1 MKYIS
6 ICSGIEAATV
16 AWHGFGWTPLA
27 FSEIEAFPSAVLAA
41 RWPQV
46 PNLGDMTKFAEW
58 PEEILAEC
66 DLLVGG
72 PPCQAFSVAGLRK
85 SLDDDRGN
93 ITLAYVR
100 LLNHIDEVRKRHGR
114 PPAIALYENV
124 PGLLSTKDNAFG
136 CLIGA
141 LAGCDEAPE
150 TETGKWPKAGYVC
163 GETRRV
169 GYRILD
175 AQFFGVAQRRRRI
188 FLVAVP
194 SELVASLGDN
204 ACPSEILSLRESV
217 RGNPPSRSKAWE
229 GAARSTAAS
238 LTSSGRGVERPG
250 QRTHALTTRAA
261 CEEDGTGIGNP
272 IVPAHAVGFN
282 WQNGGGYGKAND
294 GLGITEEGTGPLQR
308 CNTPAVAFTQN
319 QREEVRIL
327 DVASACSAEPG
338 SHQQTYIA
346 QQAVAFSD
354 SAAANSHGIAYMV
367 EGTPPLRGGQG
378 GNVIPAVAYVKATN
392 LHSKEEAP
400 RYEEAAVSAC
410 LNGWDERHDPPKH
423 MVAVAFKPGQS
434 EAAGGT
440 FVTEE
445 FAPTMQGQNNG
456 STAVP
461 AVAFANR
468 TRDGIKVPEIMKD
481 GVVPALTN
489 PGGGGRSDAVNVCL
503 PTPLQEVSKRTGKS
517 TDDPR
522 AGIGIGS
529 AGDPM
534 YTLQAGAQHGCH
546 ASMQVRRLTP
556 AECEFLQGFPAG
568 HTDIIFRKK
577 PAADG
582 PRYRALGNSMA
593 VPCMFWLGHRI
604 QEATK

>member
-6 ICSGIEAATV
+6 ICSGIEAASV
-16 AWHGFGWTPLA
+16 AFHGFGWTPLA
-27 FSEIEAFPSAVLAA
+27 FSEIEAFPSAVLAHH
-41 RWPQV
+41 WPHV

-58 PEEILAEC
+58 PEDILAEC

-114 PPAIALYENV
+114 PPAIAVYENV

-169 GYRILD
+169 GYRVID

-194 SELVASLGDN
+194 CELVERVGERI
-204 ACPSEILSLRESV
+204 CPSEILSLRESLL
-217 RGNPPSRSKAWE
+217 GNPPSRDQSRQGATASTETSAGSSVFPCIDANVDAKWGSDQWVE
-229 GAARSTAAS
+229 GGYSILEQPAPVMLSASDQAGAERLVESAGTLNCNHGQRGGWVAPLAFKPGQSEAAGGTFTTEEFTPTLQAQNNGSTAVPAVAFKPS
-238 LTSSGRGVERPG
+238 
-250 QRTHALTTRAA
+250 HFTR
-261 CEEDGTGIGNP
+261 GNP
-272 IVPAHAVGFN
+272 IIPMSAVGFN

-319 QREEVRIL
+319 TRDEVRHVNGDGQIVGAL
-327 DVASACSAEPG
+327 SAESG
-338 SHQQTYIA
+338 MHQTNYIA
-346 QQAVAFSD
+346 FKESQSGCRQSD
-354 SAAANSHGIAYMV
+354 VHATIDANKGSRSQEGVLSAMH
-367 EGTPPLRGGQG
+367 
-378 GNVIPAVAYVKATN
+378 
-392 LHSKEEAP
+392 
-400 RYEEAAVSAC
+400 
-410 LNGWDERHDPPKH
+410 
-423 MVAVAFKPGQS
+423 
-434 EAAGGT
+434 
-440 FVTEE
+440 
-445 FAPTMQGQNNG
+445 
-456 STAVP
+456 
-461 AVAFANR
+461 
-468 TRDGIKVPEIMKD
+468 
-481 GVVPALTN
+481 
-489 PGGGGRSDAVNVCL
+489 
-503 PTPLQEVSKRTGKS
+503 
-517 TDDPR
+517 
-522 AGIGIGS
+522 
-529 AGDPM
+529 
-534 YTLQAGAQHGCH
+534 
-546 ASMQVRRLTP
+546 VRRLTP
-556 AECEFLQGFPAG
+556 KECEYLQGFPAD
-568 HTDIIFRKK
+568 HTNVTFRKK

-593 VPCMFWLGHRI
+593 VPCMVWLGYRI
-604 QEATK
+604 SKATKGDTT

>member
-16 AWHGFGWTPLA
+16 AFHGFGWTPLA

-194 SELVASLGDN
+194 CELVASFGDN

-217 RGNPPSRSKAWE
+217 RGNPPSRSKAGQ
-229 GAARSTAAS
+229 GAAASTE
-238 LTSSGRGVERPG
+238 GRPR
-250 QRTHALTTRAA
+250 
-261 CEEDGTGIGNP
+261 
-272 IVPAHAVGFN
+272 
-282 WQNGGGYGKAND
+282 GGGEPCYLDRAMFNQGVNAQYKPQ
-294 GLGITEEGTGPLQR
+294 ITEEGTGPLQR
-308 CNTPAVAFTQN
+308 CNTP
-319 QREEVRIL
+319 
-327 DVASACSAEPG
+327 
-338 SHQQTYIA
+338 
-346 QQAVAFSD
+346 
-354 SAAANSHGIAYMV
+354 
-367 EGTPPLRGGQG
+367 
-378 GNVIPAVAYVKATN
+378 
-392 LHSKEEAP
+392 
-400 RYEEAAVSAC
+400 
-410 LNGWDERHDPPKH
+410 
-423 MVAVAFKPGQS
+423 AVAFKPGQS

-445 FAPTMQGQNNG
+445 FAPTMQAQNNG

-461 AVAFANR
+461 AVSFNAYQR
-468 TRDGIKVPEIMKD
+468 TEGDATWPIGASDGRKVEV
-481 GVVPALTN
+481 GV
-489 PGGGGRSDAVNVCL
+489 RS
-503 PTPLQEVSKRTGKS
+503 G
-517 TDDPR
+517 
-522 AGIGIGS
+522 
-529 AGDPM
+529 
-534 YTLQAGAQHGCH
+534 
-546 ASMQVRRLTP
+546 MQVRRLTP
-556 AECEFLQGFPAG
+556 SECEFLQGFPSG

-604 QEATK
+604 QQATNGDIA